1 METMVCLLSSA
12 FFVLPSAFTRSSTRA
27 TLRLMARTP
36 FVDLGYGRDR
46 TRIPILYEDT
56 AVLAIDKPAGWL
68 LVPFSWQRTQR
79 NLQAAI
85 SSSIAGGEFWARS
98 RGLKFLR
105 FVHRLDGDTTG
116 VLLFAKSLGA
126 VDTFTHLFESRQ
138 IRKTYLAVVQGVPRQ
153 TNWSCRLKL
162 SPDPGQNGRIRVD
175 SRQGKEAET
184 RFAVLRSLNNQTLI
198 EAYPLTGRTHQIRIH
213 LRESGHPIIGDS
225 LYGTED
231 NAGGLRR
238 RFPLGLRA
246 AALNYIDPFRHRPV
260 DIQAP
265 ADRFL
270 RAFGF
275 HAIPETPA
283 PLTPP
288 PSHPTHA
295 AEPSPITPP
304 ASKPARDRSRRPP
317 SSSLGPGSKTSAGT
331 AQ

>member
-1 METMVCLLSSA
+1 V
-12 FFVLPSAFTRSSTRA
+12 
-27 TLRLMARTP
+27 ARTP

-85 SSSIAGGEFWARS
+85 SSSIAGAEFWARS

-126 VDTFTHLFESRQ
+126 VETLGDLFESRQ
-138 IRKTYLAVVQGVPRQ
+138 MRKTYLAVVRGIPQQ
-153 TNWSCRLKL
+153 AFWTCRAKL
-162 SPDPGQNGRIRVD
+162 SPDPGQDGRIRVD
-175 SRQGKEAET
+175 PRGGKEAET
-184 RFAVLRSLNNQTLI
+184 EFRLLRSIGDRSLI
-198 EAYPLTGRTHQIRIH
+198 EATPITGRTHQIRVH
-213 LRESGHPIIGDS
+213 LRESGHPVVGDL
-225 LYGTED
+225 LYGPVAVD
-231 NAGGLRR
+231 SRAGLRN

-246 AALNYIDPFRHRPV
+246 IRLAYTDPFRRKPV

-270 RAFGF
+270 SAFGF
-275 HAIPETPA
+275 VGIPPN
-283 PLTPP
+283 PL
-288 PSHPTHA
+288 
-295 AEPSPITPP
+295 
-304 ASKPARDRSRRPP
+304 
-317 SSSLGPGSKTSAGT
+317 PG
-331 AQ
+331 